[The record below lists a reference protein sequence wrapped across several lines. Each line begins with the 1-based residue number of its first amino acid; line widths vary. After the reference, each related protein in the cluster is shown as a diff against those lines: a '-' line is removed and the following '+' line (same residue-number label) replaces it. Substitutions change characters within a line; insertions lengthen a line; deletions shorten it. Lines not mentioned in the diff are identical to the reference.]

1 MTEQWQHQL
10 RLYLTEE
17 LANLVRRD
25 PGTPALAPV
34 ADILAKH
41 KADMRCQFDAFASYV
56 AEAEVNGVEG
66 YPLYEWTKATI
77 EDPVKRAKHIKSF
90 AIHVE
95 GREVYAKAEAD
106 ALQADLQPLVDGR
119 AITRLSRHDTNPSN
133 NPQPPERFRK
143 REA

>member
-10 RLYLTEE
+10 RFYLTEE
-17 LANLVRRD
+17 LANLARRD
-25 PGTPALAPV
+25 PGTPALAPLSE
-34 ADILAKH
+34 ILAKH
-41 KADMRCQFDAFASYV
+41 KAVLRCQLDAFTSYV
-56 AEAEVNGVEG
+56 EEAEVNGVEG

-77 EDPVKRAKHIKSF
+77 EDPAKRAKHIQSF

-95 GREVYAKAEAD
+95 GREVYTKAEAD